1 MDKYNSVPLEAR
13 YCRLRQAIAYPPMR
27 GSWGVRR
34 QDMAAHTS
42 HKNRRCSSVL
52 SSELEPAASEM
63 CWGTLVSTRKWSGI
77 LRGLWRPRD
86 LRPFHCCC
94 FWTSQSIHKNLT
106 ESKLPRVR
114 IQEIFPV
121 SWACESVEVEQ
132 LSNKLLVIVFVLL
145 FVISIASAPLVANR
159 MPMCLLIYIYIL
171 GRCFLTYLKF
181 RGQLVTQ
188 AVVRA
193 YLITDEEGYRNLSW
207 VWPLTR
213 GDDLQDQWAVDL

>member
-159 MPMCLLIYIYIL
+159 MPMCLLIYIYIFF
-171 GRCFLTYLKF
+171 G
-181 RGQLVTQ
+181 
-188 AVVRA
+188 
-193 YLITDEEGYRNLSW
+193 
-207 VWPLTR
+207 
-213 GDDLQDQWAVDL
+213 